1 MSLLPR
7 KNKLQQIYTLR
18 HAYGICICMCVS
30 VKPFNYKREKKNK
43 EVVSMRVYIVFRKQK
58 IDFLKR
64 NWKRASALQFFLVD
78 SFPWTLPRFPS
89 TSHKSSLYI
98 GVHMHTLDIYI
109 RFLYA
114 NTFIKLYSFL
124 IQLNININV
133 QIGVNQTSRRYTVQ
147 YKWCEGFAARCN
159 LHNID

>member
-30 VKPFNYKREKKNK
+30 VKPFNYKPEKKNK
-43 EVVSMRVYIVFRKQK
+43 EVVYMRVYIGFREQK

-89 TSHKSSLYI
+89 TSHKSSLFFFFDQTNLLSI
-98 GVHMHTLDIYI
+98 QVFTCIHQIYI

-114 NTFIKLYSFL
+114 NTSIKLYSFL

-133 QIGVNQTSRRYTVQ
+133 QIGVNQKIHSI
-147 YKWCEGFAARCN
+147 A
-159 LHNID
+159 